1 MRKRNIIIDC
11 DPGHDDVMAILLALA
26 NRDAFNILGITTVAG
41 NQTLP
46 KVTNNIRRLFTY
58 LGVDMP
64 VACGASKPLIRDLIT
79 GGDVHGGTGLD
90 GWDFGQA
97 IFQLESSNG
106 IEFLRDKIM
115 GADGKVTLI
124 PIGPLTNIA
133 LLFSVFPETKEKI
146 DLISLMGGSIYSGNR
161 TPYAEFNI
169 YVDPEAAKIVFNS
182 VVPIVMSGLE
192 VTHKAAINDSEI
204 ERLKESRGK
213 VSKMC
218 GNLLHFYTRFH
229 SGEGYS
235 LYPIHDACSVMYLLY
250 PEMFKAIDL
259 QIEVD
264 ISDGMHRGRTAAD
277 LRDWI
282 KYENPNTK
290 VLLDV
295 DREEFIKILLDAF
308 EKLDREIG

>member
-1 MRKRNIIIDC
+1 MTKRNIIIDC

-26 NRDAFNILGITTVAG
+26 HKDRFNILGITTVAG

-58 LGVDMP
+58 LGMSVP
-64 VACGASKPLIRDLIT
+64 VACGAAKPLIRDLIT
-79 GGDVHGGTGLD
+79 GGAVHGETGLD
-90 GWDFGQA
+90 GWDFGQTT
-97 IFQLESSNG
+97 FQLESDNA

-146 DLISLMGGSIYSGNR
+146 ELISLMGGSLYSGNR

-169 YVDPEAAKIVFNS
+169 YVDPEAAKIVFS
-182 VVPIVMSGLE
+182 AGVPIVMSGLE
-192 VTHKAAINDSEI
+192 VTHRAAINDAEI
-204 ERLKESRGK
+204 DELKESDGK

-229 SGEGYS
+229 SGEGYTA
-235 LYPIHDACSVMYLLY
+235 YPIHDACSVMYLLY
-250 PEMFKAIDL
+250 PDMFKAKDL

-264 ISDGMHRGRTAAD
+264 VSETMHRGRTAPD
-277 LRDWI
+277 NREWI
-282 KYENPNTK
+282 KYANPNTR

-295 DREEFIKILLDAF
+295 DREEFIKILLDGF
-308 EKLDREIG
+308 KKLDKEIG